1 VFSRQHDRSR
11 KYRLT
16 QAPIER
22 SETLLN
28 VTGSGA
34 LLEHKDNNIILL
46 QKINIKMIIKE
57 KRRTQE

>member
-34 LLEHKDNNIILL
+34 LLEYKDNNIILF
-46 QKINIKMIIKE
+46 QKNQYKNDNKR